1 MEENTDII
9 LKSLEALGIKGYE
22 GKAYLTLLRV
32 GEETAPKLASKAG
45 IPLPRVY
52 DVLES
57 LCRKGLIE
65 IKAGRPR
72 KYRALPPSIALTRY
86 VRSYIEQIMSLNN
99 RIVEELEKLYKTT
112 ETHEPYLWVSH
123 SIDASVKRTIEWI
136 KQMSIDGYASL
147 NLNILSQILTTLTN
161 KLSKEPSIPFSITLI
176 EYPNEKII
184 KRIDGVRNIRL
195 LYQSTGFI
203 KAFEHDFKRAV
214 IFGKG
219 YALFTTEPELLVLLN
234 DTYYFGYWRNVEVI
248 KEFEVMRG
256 DKYFAKHQWL
266 VMPIIDRA
274 LKENYTVLVDVV
286 GKWVK
291 TGEPAEVKAY
301 AKRVYRSLDDRT
313 RTIVVETK
321 DGEELSIGGL
331 GASVEDIEAH
341 YITVEIIG

>member
-1 MEENTDII
+1 MEESMDLI
-9 LKSLEALGIKGYE
+9 LRTLEALGIKGYE
-22 GKAYLTLLRV
+22 GKAYLTLLRI

-52 DVLES
+52 DVLEN

-72 KYRALPPSIALTRY
+72 KYRALPPSTALTRY
-86 VRSYIEQIMSLNN
+86 IRSYIEQIMSLNN
-99 RIVEELEKLYKTT
+99 RLVEELEKLYKTS

-123 SIDASVKRTIEWI
+123 SMDASVERTIEWI
-136 KQMSIDGYASL
+136 KQMTIDGYASL

-161 KLSKEPSIPFSITLI
+161 KLSKETSIPFSITLI
-176 EYPNEKII
+176 EYPNEEII
-184 KRIDGVRNIRL
+184 KKIEGIRNIRL

-203 KAFEHDFKRAV
+203 KAFEQDFKRAV

-248 KEFEVMRG
+248 KDFEVRSG

-274 LKENYTVLVDVV
+274 LKENYTVFVNVV

-291 TGEPAEVKAY
+291 TGKPAEVEAF
-301 AKRVYRSLDDRT
+301 AKGIYRSPDDRT
-313 RTIVVETK
+313 RTIIVETG

-331 GASVEDIEAH
+331 GASVEDVEAH
-341 YITVEIIG
+341 YIIVEIVG

>member
-1 MEENTDII
+1 M
-9 LKSLEALGIKGYE
+9 
-22 GKAYLTLLRV
+22 
-32 GEETAPKLASKAG
+32 
-45 IPLPRVY
+45 Y

-86 VRSYIEQIMSLNN
+86 VKSYIEQIMSLNN
-99 RIVEELEKLYKTT
+99 RIVEELEKLYKST

-123 SIDASVKRTIEWI
+123 SMEASIERTIEWI

-147 NLNILSQILTTLTN
+147 NLNILSQILATLTN

-176 EYPNEKII
+176 DYPSEKVLKKIENI
-184 KRIDGVRNIRL
+184 RNIRL

-234 DTYYFGYWRNVEVI
+234 DTYYFGYWRSVEVV
-248 KEFEVMRG
+248 KEFEIMKG

-266 VMPIIDRA
+266 VMPIIDMA
-274 LKENYTVLVDVV
+274 LKENYTVIVNIV

-291 TGEPAEVKAY
+291 SGKPVELEAY
-301 AKRVYRSLDDRT
+301 AKRVYRSPDDRT
-313 RTIVVETK
+313 RTIIVETR
-321 DGEELSIGGL
+321 DGKELSIGGL
-331 GASVEDIEAH
+331 GASVEDVEAH
-341 YITVEIIG
+341 YITVEITD

>member
-1 MEENTDII
+1 MKENMSLI

-22 GKAYLTLLRV
+22 AKAYLELLRI
-32 GEETAPKLASKAG
+32 GEETAPKIASRAG

-86 VRSYIEQIMSLNN
+86 VRSYIEQIMSLND
-99 RIVEELEKLYKTT
+99 RIVEELEKLYRTS

-123 SIDASVKRTIEWI
+123 SIGASVERTIEWI
-136 KQMSIDGYASL
+136 RQMSTDGYASL
-147 NLNILSQILTTLTN
+147 NLSILSQILSALAN
-161 KLSKEPSIPFSITLI
+161 KLSKEKSIPFSITLI
-176 EYPNEKII
+176 EYPSEKVLKKIENI
-184 KRIDGVRNIRL
+184 RNIRL

-234 DTYYFGYWRNVEVI
+234 DTYYFGYWRNVEVV
-248 KEFEVMRG
+248 KEFEVMKG
-256 DKYFAKHQWL
+256 DRYFTKHQWL

-274 LKENYTVLVDVV
+274 LKDNYTVIVNVI
-286 GKWVK
+286 GKRVK
-291 TGEPAEVKAY
+291 SGEPIELKAY
-301 AKRVYRSLDDRT
+301 AKRVYRSPDDRT
-313 RTIVVETK
+313 RTIIVETES
-321 DGEELSIGGL
+321 GEKLSIGGL

-341 YITVEIIG
+341 YITVEILS